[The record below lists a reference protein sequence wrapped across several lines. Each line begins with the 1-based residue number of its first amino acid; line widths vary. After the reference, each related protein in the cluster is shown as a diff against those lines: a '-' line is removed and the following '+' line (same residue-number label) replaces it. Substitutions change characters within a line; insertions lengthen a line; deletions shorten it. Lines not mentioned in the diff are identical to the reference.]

1 MFGEVSLNEVFCDHH
16 GVPVLNGAMGV
27 DKWKE
32 IDGEQI
38 HLLRFICI
46 FCPVNAYMRKLRGD
60 SDLLPFLPQMNMLS
74 LDSVHTE
81 KTLPT

>member
-1 MFGEVSLNEVFCDHH
+1 MFGEVSLEEVFHDHN

-32 IDGEQI
+32 FDGKQI

-46 FCPVNAYMRKLRGD
+46 FCPVNA
-60 SDLLPFLPQMNMLS
+60 
-74 LDSVHTE
+74 
-81 KTLPT
+81 